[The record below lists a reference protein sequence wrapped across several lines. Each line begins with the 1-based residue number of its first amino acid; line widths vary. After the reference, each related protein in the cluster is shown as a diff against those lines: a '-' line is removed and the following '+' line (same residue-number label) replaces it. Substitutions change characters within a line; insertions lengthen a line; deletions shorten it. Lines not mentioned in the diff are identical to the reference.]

1 MEYKKT
7 EWQRILLTTV
17 YVREKYAGWVPR
29 VVPMGI
35 QCMHL
40 QAAVIISLSDVFF
53 DEGPENIR
61 QFRVR

>member
-17 YVREKYAGWVPR
+17 YVREKYAGWVP
-29 VVPMGI
+29 MGI
-35 QCMHL
+35 QCMRL

-53 DEGPENIR
+53 DEGPENTR
-61 QFRVR
+61 QFHLR